1 MSAEPRLST
10 RNYVFDPRPAYPY
23 VSAVKRYWIEGSPY
37 LNDEDAITLVLTHGT
52 GFTKE
57 LWEPAIDDLLAMNV
71 REGGKIK
78 IREIWAI
85 DSPNHGES
93 AVLNAKEF
101 QKGPNL
107 IFGWEEYGRAVHL
120 FLSGLGTGLDGV
132 TFSKHKLVALGHSM
146 GSVAFTLSNSYYPRI
161 NYHALVFC
169 EVMTADHK
177 FAAPLGDGMATSAM
191 KRRDIWPSKE
201 AALEFFKSRGTWK
214 TWDARVQKLLVEHG
228 TTPLPTVEYP
238 DIKEGVTL
246 TTPKIQEAACYR
258 DVEGPYRCYTM
269 LKHVTKQFPTHFIYG
284 AIDDYL
290 PAKYKADVV
299 DNAVGGMQNLA
310 SYHRVEGFGGHLIV
324 QSNPKGLAEQIYKA
338 LLIVSQQPRR
348 PEIARL

>member
-107 IFGWEEYGRAVHL
+107 ICEF
-120 FLSGLGTGLDGV
+120 
-132 TFSKHKLVALGHSM
+132 
-146 GSVAFTLSNSYYPRI
+146 SNSDVIYT
-161 NYHALVFC
+161 LLT
-169 EVMTADHK
+169 VMVK
-177 FAAPLGDGMATSAM
+177 SDGRSM
-191 KRRDIWPSKE
+191 
-201 AALEFFKSRGTWK
+201 
-214 TWDARVQKLLVEHG
+214 
-228 TTPLPTVEYP
+228 
-238 DIKEGVTL
+238 EG
-246 TTPKIQEAACYR
+246 
-258 DVEGPYRCYTM
+258 RC
-269 LKHVTKQFPTHFIYG
+269 IY
-284 AIDDYL
+284 
-290 PAKYKADVV
+290 
-299 DNAVGGMQNLA
+299 
-310 SYHRVEGFGGHLIV
+310 S
-324 QSNPKGLAEQIYKA
+324 
-338 LLIVSQQPRR
+338 
-348 PEIARL
+348 